1 MIYLSPAHGRPPS
14 KDPKRN
20 DMRIRLTDSE
30 REKLDYC
37 SEKTGKN
44 KSDIIREGIDLVYQK
59 LNKK

>member
-1 MIYLSPAHGRPPS
+1 MSPAHGRPPS

-37 SEKTGKN
+37 SEVTGMN
-44 KSDIIREGIDLVYQK
+44 KSDIIRRGIDLVFEE